1 MKNQRLA
8 HELEQEITS
17 FIDSKGSLMLAVSDP
32 EGQPIASYSPFVVY
46 QGELYILVSALALH
60 TLALQNA
67 NNASVLIIDDEADCD
82 TVYARRRLQYD
93 MAVESVVREDELW
106 HIIGEALLR
115 RHGDI
120 VAQLLQLGDFQM
132 FKLSPRSGRFVKGF
146 GRAYELAPNT
156 LVSDQLDHIRG

>member
-8 HELEQEITS
+8 QELVEEIAN
-17 FIDSKGSLMLAVSDP
+17 FLAMKGSLMLAVNDL
-32 EGQPIASYSPFVVY
+32 EGKPIASYSPFVEY
-46 QGELYILVSALALH
+46 GGELYILVS
-60 TLALQNA
+60 TLAHHTIALGNA
-67 NNASVLIIDDEADCD
+67 KIASVLIIDDEADCD

-93 MAVESVVREDELW
+93 MAVESVVRDSEHW
-106 HIIGEALLR
+106 QIIGEALLQ

-132 FKLSPRSGRFVKGF
+132 FKLSPLNGRFVKGF
-146 GRAYELAPNT
+146 GRAYELAPNV